1 MVTRDYPAYCV
12 AVVANFGMVGNT
24 SGVCVESEQH
34 RAPSNMSRTV
44 RSHFTSRSLRI
55 RRVFALGPCAILL
68 LSGPVLFSADKSQ
81 PSSFSAVLE
90 GKETD
95 IVEAVEDVVKDT
107 VMHGT
112 FVYDKEKTFGGAEE
126 EKSSK
131 AFGQWT
137 GGGKVYYKVAH
148 DALAPRNFKGSEDQ
162 GTITVRYVLKSEGPE
177 RFRIQID
184 AIFVETERKSVHPS
198 EGLVESSE
206 FKEIAERL
214 KAIQLQQQ
222 RDADSKARIDAEIA
236 EKQDM
241 LRRRQEEAS
250 KLADADSSAQD
261 LVKRVQELRHKVE
274 MRVGPGG
281 AHLRS
286 APFEAAATLE
296 TLKQS
301 TDVVVLILTPYWF
314 GIETNDGHRG
324 WLRKEEL
331 VPLP

>member
-1 MVTRDYPAYCV
+1 
-12 AVVANFGMVGNT
+12 
-24 SGVCVESEQH
+24 
-34 RAPSNMSRTV
+34 MSRTV
-44 RSHFTSRSLRI
+44 RSPFTSWPLRI
-55 RRVFALGPCAILL
+55 RATFTVVSFAILFYGL
-68 LSGPVLFSADKSQ
+68 TGPLLFSADKSQ

-90 GKETD
+90 GKESD

-107 VMHGT
+107 VIHGT
-112 FVYDKEKTFGGAEE
+112 FVYDKEKTLGGAADER
-126 EKSSK
+126 SSK

-162 GTITVRYVLKSEGPE
+162 GTITVRYILKSEGPE

-206 FKEIAERL
+206 FKEIAQRL
-214 KAIQLQQQ
+214 KAIELQQQ
-222 RDADSKARIDAEIA
+222 RDADSKARIDAEIG

-281 AHLRS
+281 AHVRS

-314 GIETNDGHRG
+314 GIETSDGHRG

>member
-1 MVTRDYPAYCV
+1 LFC
-12 AVVANFGMVGNT
+12 G
-24 SGVCVESEQH
+24 
-34 RAPSNMSRTV
+34 
-44 RSHFTSRSLRI
+44 
-55 RRVFALGPCAILL
+55 
-68 LSGPVLFSADKSQ
+68 LSGPLLFSADKSQ
-81 PSSFSAVLE
+81 PSSFSAVIE

-107 VMHGT
+107 VIHGT
-112 FVYDKEKTFGGAEE
+112 FVYDKEKTLAGAED

-222 RDADSKARIDAEIA
+222 KDADSRTRIDAEIA

-261 LVKRVQELRHKVE
+261 LVKRVQELRHRVE
-274 MRVGPGG
+274 MRVSPGG